1 MVLLNESGAEVKHPG
16 DSTLHIHM
24 ALGCFPSLTPLP
36 FGSTSLRLPFDW
48 LRAAAQGRL

>member
-24 ALGCFPSLTPLP
+24 ALYISQNELGHFRKSKVPIFLN
-36 FGSTSLRLPFDW
+36 
-48 LRAAAQGRL
+48 